1 MDRLARLEEVKAMGA
16 AAQSQRAGELICRLE
31 SDDLDPDAIM
41 EADALI
47 EAYLHDPYLTKTV
60 PTTTVPTHE
69 SGA

>member
-1 MDRLARLEEVKAMGA
+1 MDRLARLEEVKALGA
-16 AAQSQRAGELICRLE
+16 AAQSQRAAELIGRFE
-31 SDDLDPDAIM
+31 SDDQDSDAII

-60 PTTTVPTHE
+60 PTRTKPTKE